1 MKLAFL
7 SIASSRSMNFKTNT
21 NYKLLPY
28 ETMKFC
34 GIPKILPVAPQNK
47 PLGSKTEIR
56 I

>member
-47 PLGSKTEIR
+47 PLGPKMEIR